1 MGPGDLDALIGE
13 IRLEAARRRAAPD
26 FPLDDE
32 ARLTADLDRLGPV
45 GAGADLAAVTA
56 ALRALERH
64 ADRPVA
70 EVAGLAASAVTA
82 LSIRLTH
89 LERGTVMGLVGRT
102 GTGLVGRTGAGLVG
116 RTGTGPAGGAA
127 HPGEAVD
134 ASAAERWADQ
144 VVVAAGPEVGRVLV
158 AGAGAAAWVVR
169 MVAAG
174 RDAYGVDPAGEP
186 YGDQGAVRSGPVYE
200 HLRTVA
206 AGGLGL
212 AVLVGPLAAAEAE
225 QLGALAAELA
235 RVTTRVAVHSE
246 ATWAWRTRLGDAAAD
261 TSPTRPVGPDAWLG
275 ALSGAGFVATAA
287 YGPGGRD
294 YLLSGQSAPMGRSGP

>member
-56 ALRALERH
+56 ALRALERD
-64 ADRPVA
+64 ADRSVA

-89 LERGTVMGLVGRT
+89 LERGTVTGLVGRA
-102 GTGLVGRTGAGLVG
+102 GTGLVGRA
-116 RTGTGPAGGAA
+116 GTGPAGGAA

-158 AGAGAAAWVVR
+158 AGAGAAAWVAR
-169 MVAAG
+169 MVTAG